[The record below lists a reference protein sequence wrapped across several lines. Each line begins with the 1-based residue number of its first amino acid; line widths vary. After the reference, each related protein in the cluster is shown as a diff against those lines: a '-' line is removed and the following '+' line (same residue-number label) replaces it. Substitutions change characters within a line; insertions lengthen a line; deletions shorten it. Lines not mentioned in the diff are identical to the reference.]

1 VSRVRRAVAVV
12 LVATGLAS
20 CSVHKSPAGTMV
32 APDRVVNPGA
42 DRDRGV
48 TATTMTIG
56 VVAYRQDSFAQFGL
70 SSLGGRPVA
79 ELLKPLVDDLNARGG
94 IAGRRVTLAVS
105 EFSPLVP
112 AEAQTACVDQAD
124 DKKVFVTLAE
134 VSLTDDAQERCLA
147 MRQTPVVTSNS
158 SSQADLAADAGWV
171 HQVAMSKDRMF
182 KNWVEALISAKAVT
196 PDTRIG
202 LAHADTAEDDALV
215 SNVFIPYLTSK
226 GLKVAAQAAFSGLTI
241 ASATADAQRAAA
253 RFRDAKVD
261 LILPDLDF
269 LRTFLFLQASGA
281 NGPQAHYSVSDLGQL
296 SLGVA
301 TSFFPPSFGGTR
313 GVTAYTSDLTGN
325 GIGTDH
331 TPLSPALQDC
341 VTVYKRGGRPFPD
354 SGIERL
360 ADELQ
365 LAQFCEELALVSHVT
380 SAAGPHLNRA
390 SFSAAFD
397 KVSGFSDHVALTA
410 PLSFGPGKFDGADS
424 YRVIEWREDCGGGNS
439 CYAELAPFAKGR
451 W

>member
-1 VSRVRRAVAVV
+1 VSWARRAVAVV
-12 LVATGLAS
+12 LLATGLAR
-20 CSVHKSPAGTMV
+20 CSVHKSPSGALV
-32 APDRVVNPGA
+32 APDRVVSPGA

-48 TATTMTIG
+48 TTKTITIG

-79 ELLKPLVDDLNARGG
+79 ELLKPLVDDLNAQGG
-94 IAGRRVTLAVS
+94 IAGRRITLATS

-124 DKKVFVTLAE
+124 DKKVFVTLAG

-147 MRQTPVVTSNS
+147 SRQTPVVTSNS

-171 HQVAMSKDRMF
+171 HQVAMSKDRLF
-182 KNWVEALISAKAVT
+182 KNWVDWLITNKALT
-196 PDTRIG
+196 PTTRIG

-215 SNVFIPYLTSK
+215 AKVFVPYLASR
-226 GLKVAAQAAFSGLTI
+226 GLNVAAQATFSGLTI
-241 ASATADAQRAAA
+241 ASASADAQNAVA

-281 NGPQAHYSVSDLGQL
+281 GGPQAHYSVSDMGQL

-301 TSFFPPSFGGTR
+301 TSFYPPSFGGTR
-313 GVTAYTSDLTGN
+313 GVTAYTNDLTGN

-331 TPLSPALQDC
+331 ATLSPPLQNC
-341 VTVYKRGGRPFPD
+341 VEVYQARGRPLPA
-354 SGIERL
+354 SGVERL

-365 LAQFCEELALVSHVT
+365 LAQFCEELALVSRVA
-380 SAAGPHLNRA
+380 SMAGPHLNRA
-390 SFSAAFD
+390 SFVAAFD
-397 KVSGFSDHVALTA
+397 KVTGMSDRVALTA
-410 PLSFGPGKFDGADS
+410 ALSFGPGKFDGADS